1 MSFEGGFVQYV
12 DELCRY
18 LGKGGKVFFWRS
30 VRVFIP
36 TYIL

>member
-18 LGKGGKVFFWRS
+18 LGKGGKVFFFG
-30 VRVFIP
+30 VV
-36 TYIL
+36 